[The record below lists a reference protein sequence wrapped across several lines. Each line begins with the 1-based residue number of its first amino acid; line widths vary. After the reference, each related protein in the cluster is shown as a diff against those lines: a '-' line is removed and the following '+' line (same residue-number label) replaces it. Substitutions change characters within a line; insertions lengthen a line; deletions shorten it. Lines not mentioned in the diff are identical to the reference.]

1 MSLLILNSTAYA
13 VYTPVVSNDDEKEGE
28 QDEEDEDDQSR
39 NCEESIDDGTST
51 CAWISR
57 PEYVGLPIQIG
68 APPDIQPTG
77 GIRGR
82 VERLVTGIVGSPGN
96 PPPRGPVPRDAQI
109 VRSRGA
115 RHGIHRVVRVPMDVQ
130 RTRFVRIWNVALDR
144 RGRVLSAI
152 TFLFELRRRPRG
164 GGYESV
170 RLIERPDGA
179 KAHVPRGRAKK
190 GPLAGA
196 AGTAE

>member
-115 RHGIHRVVRVPMDVQ
+115 RHGIHRVVRIPMDVQ

-170 RLIERPDGA
+170 RLIERTDGA
-179 KAHVPRGRAKK
+179 KAHVPRVRAKK
-190 GPLAGA
+190 GPLAEA

>member
-1 MSLLILNSTAYA
+1 MSLVILNSTAYA
-13 VYTPVVSNDDEKEGE
+13 VYTPVASSDEDKED
-28 QDEEDEDDQSR
+28 DEEDETDQSR
-39 NCEESIDDGTST
+39 NCKESVEDGTST

-57 PEYVGLPIQIG
+57 PKYESLPIQIS

-82 VERLVTGIVGSPGN
+82 VERVVTGIVGSPGTA
-96 PPPRGPVPRDAQI
+96 PPRGPVPQDTRI
-109 VRSRGA
+109 VRSRGS
-115 RHGIHRVVRVPMDVQ
+115 RHGIRRVVHVPMDVQ

-170 RLIERPDGA
+170 RLIERTDGA
-179 KAHVPRGRAKK
+179 KAHVPRVRAKK
-190 GPLAGA
+190 GPLAEA